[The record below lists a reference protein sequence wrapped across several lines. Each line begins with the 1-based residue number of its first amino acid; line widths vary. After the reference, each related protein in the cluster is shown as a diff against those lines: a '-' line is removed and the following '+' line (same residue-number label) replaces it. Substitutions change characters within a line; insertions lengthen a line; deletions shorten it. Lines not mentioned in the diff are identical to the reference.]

1 MLLNVFNWISLFR
14 KIPHSF
20 LRPFFLLFYAF
31 YVVFTGK
38 NRSMAT
44 LFYLSIFFLLCR
56 SHISFGNILGIKNH
70 ISSSFLL
77 LLLFFLLEPADSR
90 CSPGSYRQTR
100 PINWHVVN
108 PFRFTVDFLF
118 FSSAATLGARRSSL
132 IFFFSLFLL
141 FFSYSWGWQP
151 RSVQRRRSIRFIFF
165 LFFFYFF
172 RIDCDHLA
180 TAAIVSGC
188 HGDDQHDRLL
198 GPASGHR
205 SPWRRNAVAMATRRP
220 PPFHFWRPKYLFAFK
235 RPIEHRPPSSLS
247 FWIFS
252 LFFSLFSFSSFF
264 LFFFTSLCLQNAQHL
279 PSAFQRVHY

>member
-77 LLLFFLLEPADSR
+77 LLFFFLLEPADSR

-165 LFFFYFF
+165 LFFLFLSH
-172 RIDCDHLA
+172 RLRPSCDR
-180 TAAIVSGC
+180 GN
-188 HGDDQHDRLL
+188 RLWL
-198 GPASGHR
+198 
-205 SPWRRNAVAMATRRP
+205 PWRRPTRSPAGAGQRPPVAMATECRCHGDP
-220 PPFHFWRPKYLFAFK
+220 PTPA
-235 RPIEHRPPSSLS
+235 LS
-247 FWIFS
+247 FLTAEIFIR
-252 LFFSLFSFSSFF
+252 F
-264 LFFFTSLCLQNAQHL
+264 
-279 PSAFQRVHY
+279 